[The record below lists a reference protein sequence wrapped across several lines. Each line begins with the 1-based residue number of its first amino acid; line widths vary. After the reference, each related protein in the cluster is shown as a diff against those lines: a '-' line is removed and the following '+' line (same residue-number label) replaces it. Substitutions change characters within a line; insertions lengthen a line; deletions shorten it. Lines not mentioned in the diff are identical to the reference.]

1 LSSGDRGGCQKRPD
15 RESQKYFIETE
26 LKRFRRESYF
36 QRTPFIA
43 NDLQQGD
50 LIAEFTKFPASCIAR
65 GIVGPAWEH
74 KKNVTAQMPRV
85 SISLTDLVR

>member
-1 LSSGDRGGCQKRPD
+1 M
-15 RESQKYFIETE
+15 
-26 LKRFRRESYF
+26 
-36 QRTPFIA
+36 PFIA

-74 KKNVTAQMPRV
+74 KKTGQRKCLVDILDRNVLYFRQKWECFASNSTF
-85 SISLTDLVR
+85 

>member
-1 LSSGDRGGCQKRPD
+1 MP
-15 RESQKYFIETE
+15 I
-26 LKRFRRESYF
+26 
-36 QRTPFIA
+36 IA

-74 KKNVTAQMPRV
+74 KKNVTAQMPLSLKKNV
-85 SISLTDLVR
+85 YFLNKSGYISQQPPPEAVA